1 MFNDGDGHLLL
12 LQVKESERSALEP
25 FLARSAYANQ
35 GERVA
40 RGQRGMQYASD
51 IFLGWSSCGGRD
63 YYVRQFRDM
72 KTGVDLAGLA
82 EQPFLAY
89 VEYCARALAMGH
101 ARSGYPAEIAGYLGK
116 KNVFDQAAVAFAD
129 RYADLTE
136 ADHALFTTREKS
148 KSTAAPEPPL
158 PTAH

>member
-1 MFNDGDGHLLL
+1 
-12 LQVKESERSALEP
+12 
-25 FLARSAYANQ
+25 
-35 GERVA
+35 
-40 RGQRGMQYASD
+40 
-51 IFLGWSSCGGRD
+51 
-63 YYVRQFRDM
+63 M

-101 ARSGYPAEIAGYLGK
+101 ARSGDPAEIAGYLGK